1 MSADKELPVVAWVVE
16 HGAVSLPIGDPSRIV
31 TVEAF
36 DNEADADASAQ
47 ASDFNTQIGPVTW
60 QLSATARIA
69 ELEHE
74 AQQLSALVQTLDAK
88 AAELE
93 QQLEQARKDSARL
106 DWIEHA
112 QDVRI
117 EAYAGC
123 NPGYYLGF
131 KVTTDTSVGDGI
143 GLRSAIDA
151 AIASRGTAQEVGK

>member
-60 QLSATARIA
+60 QLSASARIA

-93 QQLEQARKDSARL
+93 QQLEQAKRVL
-106 DWIEHA
+106 A
-112 QDVRI
+112 QVRREI
-117 EAYAGC
+117 VHRPTC
-123 NPGYYLGF
+123 
-131 KVTTDTSVGDGI
+131 
-143 GLRSAIDA
+143 AIDMLPQLDA
-151 AIASRGTAQEVGK
+151 AIASQGTAQEVGK